1 LLALGFHF
9 TAWFVLSFL
18 TVSAKSQRF
27 VNAIIEVTRDL
38 QKLRELSAFAL
49 WCNQKAKSISIL
61 FFLFGCCRF
70 PSEKRVLSATSMIFN
85 LWS

>member
-38 QKLRELSAFAL
+38 HKLKGLSVFALL
-49 WCNQKAKSISIL
+49 WCNQKAKSI
-61 FFLFGCCRF
+61 FFFQFFVFCCFIIWFACNMR
-70 PSEKRVLSATSMIFN
+70 PTINPGR
-85 LWS
+85 W